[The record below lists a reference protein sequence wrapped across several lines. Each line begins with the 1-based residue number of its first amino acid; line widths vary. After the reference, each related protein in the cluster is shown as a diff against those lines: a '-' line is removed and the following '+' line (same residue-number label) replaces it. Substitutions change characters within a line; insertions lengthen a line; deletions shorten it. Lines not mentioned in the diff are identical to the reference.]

1 VDDRHR
7 DRDGLGQHRGR
18 RARPLTTPTAQ
29 PPVDLRPRL
38 DARVAGDQVFLVADD
53 DRLRDPPPELRAVV
67 GPRAE
72 ATLRSFWVP
81 PHGFERR
88 WAVAVDPAL
97 AFPAVLETG
106 WPVAPALGALLE
118 LTVECLR
125 IANAG
130 TVVPGPIP
138 GLPTGWVAAPDRRT
152 AAGLRDAVVTAG
164 RHHDAAE
171 HLADLLVDAFATA
184 RLGPVPDPLLDRTP
198 TPTYRA
204 WLARLRA
211 RRAAGARL
219 VLRLDPEDGFV
230 VTPCVQGRRA
240 RTLTIPVD
248 TRAPGTLDAAARELG
263 VEPDRIDRLVL
274 AEWAA
279 VTRAWPLLVGVPC
292 AAVELDVDD
301 LVALVE
307 RYARPLEQTGID
319 LLLPVG
325 FLTKRRSTRTLR
337 VDGRPAGLAVE
348 SLTLTGEVRIGGV
361 ALTDDELAGLL
372 ASPHDV
378 VRVGGAWTH
387 LAAGERERI
396 AEFVRKLGAADAG
409 TVLDAVADAAMA
421 DDTDVEID
429 LPADSWLTRALA
441 GSWQPTRAERVPAPD
456 LLALPL
462 RHYQRDGLDW
472 MVWLEHNGL
481 GGILADDMGLGK
493 TAMLLAL
500 VAHDFSAPAPAARA
514 ARAPLTDPD
523 VGAPESAAR
532 SCPPGPTLVVAPT
545 SVVGNWEREAA
556 RFTPGLRV
564 VVHHGRERG
573 DPSAIVA
580 DLVITS
586 YGMLRLDPRLADV
599 GWHRVILDE
608 AQAIKNP
615 QTATAKAARA
625 LPATHRVAATGTPV
639 ENDLDELWS
648 IMAFACPGLLGARK
662 TFAQQYR
669 PTGDLDADAN
679 ALAHLRARIAAFVC
693 RRTKLDPGIVDELPD
708 RVVVRD
714 DCLLTREQVAMY
726 ERTTA
731 DLLGDLDE
739 ITDTRTRRLHVLAG
753 LTRLKQICNHPAS
766 IDPSDTS
773 ELAGR
778 SGKLDR
784 LVELVEEI
792 AAEGEAV
799 VVFTQYAT
807 FLQRM
812 AVHLS
817 EQVGLPV
824 PVLHG
829 GVTRARRDRIVEA
842 FTAGHG
848 AGVLAVS
855 LRAGGTGLNL
865 VRANHVVHVDRW
877 WNPAVEDQASDRVWR
892 IGQTRGVVVHTLVCP
907 GTIEDRIATLIE
919 SKRALAGAVITSS
932 EQTVTALDPTELAAF
947 VALDVDAATRR

>member
-1 VDDRHR
+1 M
-7 DRDGLGQHRGR
+7 
-18 RARPLTTPTAQ
+18 
-29 PPVDLRPRL
+29 
-38 DARVAGDQVFLVADD
+38 F
-53 DRLRDPPPELRAVV
+53 
-67 GPRAE
+67 
-72 ATLRSFWVP
+72 RSFWVP
-81 PHGFERR
+81 PEGFERR

-97 AFPAVLETG
+97 AFPAILATG
-106 WPVAPALGALLE
+106 WPVSPALGELLE

-125 IANAG
+125 VASAG
-130 TVVPGPIP
+130 AVIPGPIP
-138 GLPTGWVAAPDRRT
+138 GVPTGWVAAPDRKT
-152 AAGLRDAVVTAG
+152 APGLALAVGAAS
-164 RHHDAAE
+164 RHHEAAE

-184 RLGPVPDPLLDRTP
+184 RLGPVPERLLDRSP
-198 TPTYRA
+198 TPTYRT
-204 WLARLRA
+204 WLERLRV

-219 VLRLDPEDGFV
+219 VLRLDPDDGFV
-230 VTPCVQGRRA
+230 VTPCVQARRGRQ
-240 RTLTIPVD
+240 TLTIPVD
-248 TRAPGTLDAAARELG
+248 TRVTRTLDAAAIELEIAAER
-263 VEPDRIDRLVL
+263 VDHLVL

-279 VTRAWPLLVGVPC
+279 VTRNWPLLAGVPC
-292 AAVELDVDD
+292 AAVSLELDDV
-301 LVALVE
+301 VELVE
-307 RYARPLEQTGID
+307 RHALPLEQTGID
-319 LLLPVG
+319 LLLPAG
-325 FLTKRRSTRTLR
+325 FLRRRRTTRTLK
-337 VDGRPAGLAVE
+337 VDGRAAGLAVE
-348 SLTLTGEVRIGGV
+348 SLALTGEVLVDGV
-361 ALTDDELAGLL
+361 ALTDAELAALV

-378 VRVGGAWTH
+378 VKVGGTWTH
-387 LAAGERERI
+387 LAPGERSRI
-396 AEFVRKLGAADAG
+396 AEFLGILGAADAG
-409 TVLDAVADAAMA
+409 TVLDVVTDAEA
-421 DDTDVEID
+421 DDDTEIEID

-441 GSWQPTRAERVPAPD
+441 GAWQPTRAERIPEPD

-472 MVWLEHNGL
+472 MVWLERNGL

-500 VAHDFSAPAPAARA
+500 VAKDH
-514 ARAPLTDPD
+514 
-523 VGAPESAAR
+523 EK
-532 SCPPGPTLVVAPT
+532 PTLVVAPT

-564 VVHHGRERG
+564 AVHHGAERR
-573 DPSAIVA
+573 DPATIDA

-586 YGMLRLDPRLADV
+586 YGMLRRDPRLAEV
-599 GWHRVILDE
+599 AWHRVILDE

-615 QTATAKAARA
+615 STATAKAARA
-625 LPATHRVAATGTPV
+625 LPATHRIAATGTPV

-648 IMAFACPGLLGARK
+648 ILAFACPGLLGARK
-662 TFAQQYR
+662 AFAQRYR
-669 PTGDLDADAN
+669 PTGDPDLDAE
-679 ALAHLRARIAAFVC
+679 ALAHLRARIAAFVM
-693 RRTKLDPGIVDELPD
+693 RRTKTDPGIVDELPE

-714 DCLLTREQVAMY
+714 DCLLTREQVALY
-726 ERTTA
+726 ERTAA

-766 IDPSDTS
+766 LDPTDTS
-773 ELAGR
+773 DLAGR

-784 LVELVEEI
+784 LVELIEEI

-817 EQVGLPV
+817 EQVGLSV

-829 GVTRARRDRIVEA
+829 GVNRARRDRIVSD
-842 FTAGHG
+842 FSAGSG
-848 AGVLAVS
+848 PGVLAVS

-865 VRANHVVHVDRW
+865 VRANHVVHFDRW

-919 SKRALAGAVITSS
+919 SKRALAGAVITST
-932 EQTVTALDPTELAAF
+932 EQAVTALDTDELAAF
-947 VALDVDAATRR
+947 VALDRDTATGR